1 MKRKTKK
8 NMEGQSLFDVILILF
23 FIGLLIIIGVSII
36 LGCIF
41 FGFVGLFYL
50 FDGQY
55 DSFWS
60 LLLFLLIYWV
70 VGILIDCLCIIVLY
84 MIKGDLDAVTFT
96 IIRLIVDC
104 SGTLYALQTADNYM
118 DSIYL
123 PFPAKVVCAL
133 ILFLIEVV
141 FTPKNPLIKK

>member
-1 MKRKTKK
+1 MKRKSKK
-8 NMEGQSLFDVILILF
+8 DMEGQTLFDVILIFF
-23 FIGLLIIIGVSII
+23 FIGLLVIIGVSVI

-41 FGFVGLFYL
+41 FGFVGLFHL
-50 FDGQY
+50 FGGQY

-60 LLLFLLIYWV
+60 LLFFLLIYWV
-70 VGILIDCLCIIVLY
+70 VGVLIDCLCIVVLY
-84 MIKGDLDAVTFT
+84 MIKGDLNVVTFT

-104 SGTLYALQTADNYM
+104 SGTLYALQTADNYI

-123 PFPAKVVCAL
+123 PFSAKVVCAL
-133 ILFLIEVV
+133 ILFLIEVA